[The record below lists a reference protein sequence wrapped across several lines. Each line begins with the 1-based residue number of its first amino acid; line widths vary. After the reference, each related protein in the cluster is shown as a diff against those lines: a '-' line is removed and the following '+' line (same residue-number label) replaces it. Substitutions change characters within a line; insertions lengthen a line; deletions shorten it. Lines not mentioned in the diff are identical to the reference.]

1 MSNQNHFFFVYNANP
16 HYGFPLHFCT
26 LLWPQTL
33 LGTAVVYEKAKEKGD
48 KDSVP
53 FN

>member
-1 MSNQNHFFFVYNANP
+1 MSNQPKNHFFVYNGLWFSIAL
-16 HYGFPLHFCT
+16 LHS
-26 LLWPQTL
+26 PM
-33 LGTAVVYEKAKEKGD
+33 TADLIRDGIVVYEKAKEKGD